1 MAASGKTAALQKLF
15 LFRLADTPKHP
26 ITMGEASKGCKTF
39 PLRALLPLC
48 RVMSSR
54 SIDPQILALCK
65 KVTAKRPRTVINHIL
80 QHGFITSEELQSI
93 YGYDHPPRAAR
104 DVRECGIPLETFRVA
119 SQKTGRK
126 IAAYRFDSPDKITR
140 GRIGGRKA
148 FSRRFRAALIK
159 RYGSCDTITGEKL
172 EPRYLQI
179 DHRIPYAVA
188 GNSSYNEDNLE
199 AYMLLDASSQRA
211 KSWSCEQCRNW
222 QNDKDEAI
230 CRSCFWASPEDYT
243 HITGEQ
249 VRRVDIEWR
258 GSQVEAFEKIRA
270 HAEKENTT
278 VAAFIKKL
286 LAKTLS

>member
-1 MAASGKTAALQKLF
+1 
-15 LFRLADTPKHP
+15 
-26 ITMGEASKGCKTF
+26 MGEASKGCKTF

-80 QHGFITSEELQSI
+80 QHGFITSEELQNI

-148 FSRRFRAALIK
+148 F
-159 RYGSCDTITGEKL
+159 
-172 EPRYLQI
+172 
-179 DHRIPYAVA
+179 
-188 GNSSYNEDNLE
+188 
-199 AYMLLDASSQRA
+199 MLLDASSQRA

-230 CRSCFWASPEDYT
+230 YRSCFWASPEDYI
-243 HITGEQ
+243 HIAGEQ

-258 GSQVEAFEKIRA
+258 GLQVEAFEKIRA